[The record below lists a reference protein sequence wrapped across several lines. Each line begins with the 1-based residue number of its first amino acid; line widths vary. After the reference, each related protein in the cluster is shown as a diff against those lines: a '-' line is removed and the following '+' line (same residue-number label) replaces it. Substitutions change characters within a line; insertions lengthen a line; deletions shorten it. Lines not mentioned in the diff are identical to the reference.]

1 VGGLT
6 IPLLVVAIALGAAV
20 GRRTDGRPLASRLW
34 RVIYWT
40 NLPLAPVLVAAAPV
54 GEVGAA
60 VIACYLALAVTVT
73 GVQLYARHRFRD
85 DTAQQAAFQLSATW
99 ANTGWLGPPV
109 IVAVLGHDQLPI
121 ALLYATAI
129 SAPFNMLVNA
139 SLAAAHDRAHILQI
153 VKVSIL
159 RNHYLGPTLVGL
171 VYGLAGGPVPARLLD
186 VAQVV
191 IVVGAIPAFFGF
203 GLVLART
210 SLVPDGTVGAAL
222 VTRLVIAPSLLL
234 AAGTLVAMP
243 RAFVLQAGMATGMNV
258 LVLSNEHRLPMR
270 PVVSTIFW
278 GTLIVLLVA
287 GAYLAL
293 QS

>member
-6 IPLLVVAIALGAAV
+6 IPLLVVAIGLGAAM

-34 RVIYWT
+34 RVIYWS

-54 GEVGAA
+54 GEVGGA
-60 VIACYLALAVTVT
+60 VVACYLALTVTVI
-73 GVQLYARHRFRD
+73 GVQLYARHRFT

-109 IVAVLGHDQLPI
+109 VVAVLGDDHLPI

-139 SLAAAHDRAHILQI
+139 SLAAAHDRAHVLQI
-153 VKVSIL
+153 LKVSIV

-191 IVVGAIPAFFGF
+191 IVAGAIPAFFGF

-222 VTRLVIAPSLLL
+222 ATRLVIAPGLLA

-258 LVLSNEHRLPMR
+258 LVLSNEHRLPLR

-278 GTLIVLLVA
+278 GTLIVLLAA
-287 GAYLAL
+287 GTYLAL
-293 QS
+293 R